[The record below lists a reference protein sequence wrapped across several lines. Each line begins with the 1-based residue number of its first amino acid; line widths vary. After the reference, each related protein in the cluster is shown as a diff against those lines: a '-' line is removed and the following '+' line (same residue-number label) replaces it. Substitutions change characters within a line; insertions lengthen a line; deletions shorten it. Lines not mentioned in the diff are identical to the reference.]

1 MRSKVA
7 IFGLTFPLIM
17 VFDFMS
23 KRWALDA
30 LGARSSEI
38 FGGLVPLTLAYN
50 KGAAFGV
57 RLGEDSRWFFV
68 PVTIIALVLLGVLF
82 KQAADRDFLRIASIS
97 LVVSGAI
104 GNLWDRVRWDLG
116 VVDFIGPIDLAVLL
130 MISLPPA
137 IAWWYVMHPF
147 VGFWRRVGKPIT
159 YMVLT
164 VFFLGSMVGLFAIRD
179 ALVLTDFGTNWILIG
194 VATGLVIP
202 TIWLSIARAK
212 YLSFAIL
219 VGVPE
224 LEADGAGGKLLDE
237 GIYAVTRNPRY
248 VEVAMGTLAYASF
261 ANYLGGYILAVL
273 TILGI
278 HAVVVFEEKE
288 LGERFGEQYDAYKA
302 RVPRYIPRGGV

>member
-1 MRSKVA
+1 
-7 IFGLTFPLIM
+7 
-17 VFDFMS
+17 MS
-23 KRWALDA
+23 T
-30 LGARSSEI
+30 AR
-38 FGGLVPLTLAYN
+38 Y
-50 KGAAFGV
+50 
-57 RLGEDSRWFFV
+57 
-68 PVTIIALVLLGVLF
+68 II
-82 KQAADRDFLRIASIS
+82 
-97 LVVSGAI
+97 
-104 GNLWDRVRWDLG
+104 
-116 VVDFIGPIDLAVLL
+116 AVLL

-137 IAWWYVMHPF
+137 IAWWYVIHPF

-194 VATGLVIP
+194 VATVLVIP

-248 VEVAMGTLAYASF
+248 LEVAMGTLAYASF

-278 HAVVVFEEKE
+278 HAVVVLEEKE

>member
-1 MRSKVA
+1 
-7 IFGLTFPLIM
+7 
-17 VFDFMS
+17 MS
-23 KRWALDA
+23 T
-30 LGARSSEI
+30 AR
-38 FGGLVPLTLAYN
+38 Y
-50 KGAAFGV
+50 
-57 RLGEDSRWFFV
+57 
-68 PVTIIALVLLGVLF
+68 II
-82 KQAADRDFLRIASIS
+82 
-97 LVVSGAI
+97 
-104 GNLWDRVRWDLG
+104 
-116 VVDFIGPIDLAVLL
+116 AVLL

-137 IAWWYVMHPF
+137 IAWWYVIHPF

-164 VFFLGSMVGLFAIRD
+164 VFFLGSMVGLFTIRD

-194 VATGLVIP
+194 VATVLVIP

-237 GIYAVTRNPRY
+237 AIYAVTRNPRY

-278 HAVVVFEEKE
+278 HTVVVFEEKE

>member
-1 MRSKVA
+1 
-7 IFGLTFPLIM
+7 
-17 VFDFMS
+17 MS
-23 KRWALDA
+23 T
-30 LGARSSEI
+30 AR
-38 FGGLVPLTLAYN
+38 Y
-50 KGAAFGV
+50 
-57 RLGEDSRWFFV
+57 
-68 PVTIIALVLLGVLF
+68 II
-82 KQAADRDFLRIASIS
+82 
-97 LVVSGAI
+97 
-104 GNLWDRVRWDLG
+104 
-116 VVDFIGPIDLAVLL
+116 AVLL

-137 IAWWYVMHPF
+137 IAWWYVIHPF

-194 VATGLVIP
+194 VATVLVIP

-278 HAVVVFEEKE
+278 HSVVVLEEKE

>member
-1 MRSKVA
+1 
-7 IFGLTFPLIM
+7 
-17 VFDFMS
+17 MS
-23 KRWALDA
+23 T
-30 LGARSSEI
+30 AR
-38 FGGLVPLTLAYN
+38 Y
-50 KGAAFGV
+50 
-57 RLGEDSRWFFV
+57 
-68 PVTIIALVLLGVLF
+68 II
-82 KQAADRDFLRIASIS
+82 
-97 LVVSGAI
+97 
-104 GNLWDRVRWDLG
+104 
-116 VVDFIGPIDLAVLL
+116 AVLL
-130 MISLPPA
+130 MISLPPT
-137 IAWWYVMHPF
+137 IAWWYVIHPF

-278 HAVVVFEEKE
+278 LAVVVFEEKE

>member
-1 MRSKVA
+1 
-7 IFGLTFPLIM
+7 
-17 VFDFMS
+17 MS
-23 KRWALDA
+23 T
-30 LGARSSEI
+30 AR
-38 FGGLVPLTLAYN
+38 Y
-50 KGAAFGV
+50 
-57 RLGEDSRWFFV
+57 
-68 PVTIIALVLLGVLF
+68 II
-82 KQAADRDFLRIASIS
+82 
-97 LVVSGAI
+97 
-104 GNLWDRVRWDLG
+104 
-116 VVDFIGPIDLAVLL
+116 AVLL
-130 MISLPPA
+130 MINLPPT
-137 IAWWYVMHPF
+137 IAWWYVIHPF

-194 VATGLVIP
+194 VATVLVIP

-248 VEVAMGTLAYASF
+248 LEVAMGTLAYASF

-278 HAVVVFEEKE
+278 HGVVVFEEKE

>member
-1 MRSKVA
+1 
-7 IFGLTFPLIM
+7 
-17 VFDFMS
+17 MS
-23 KRWALDA
+23 T
-30 LGARSSEI
+30 AR
-38 FGGLVPLTLAYN
+38 Y
-50 KGAAFGV
+50 
-57 RLGEDSRWFFV
+57 
-68 PVTIIALVLLGVLF
+68 II
-82 KQAADRDFLRIASIS
+82 
-97 LVVSGAI
+97 
-104 GNLWDRVRWDLG
+104 
-116 VVDFIGPIDLAVLL
+116 AVLL

-137 IAWWYVMHPF
+137 IAWWYVIHPF

-194 VATGLVIP
+194 VATVLVIP

-212 YLSFAIL
+212 YPSFTIL

>member
-1 MRSKVA
+1 
-7 IFGLTFPLIM
+7 
-17 VFDFMS
+17 MS
-23 KRWALDA
+23 T
-30 LGARSSEI
+30 AR
-38 FGGLVPLTLAYN
+38 Y
-50 KGAAFGV
+50 
-57 RLGEDSRWFFV
+57 
-68 PVTIIALVLLGVLF
+68 II
-82 KQAADRDFLRIASIS
+82 
-97 LVVSGAI
+97 
-104 GNLWDRVRWDLG
+104 
-116 VVDFIGPIDLAVLL
+116 AVLL
-130 MISLPPA
+130 MNSHPPA
-137 IAWWYVMHPF
+137 IAWWYVIHPF

-194 VATGLVIP
+194 VATVLVIP

-278 HAVVVFEEKE
+278 HAVGVFEEKE

>member
-1 MRSKVA
+1 
-7 IFGLTFPLIM
+7 
-17 VFDFMS
+17 MS
-23 KRWALDA
+23 T
-30 LGARSSEI
+30 AR
-38 FGGLVPLTLAYN
+38 Y
-50 KGAAFGV
+50 
-57 RLGEDSRWFFV
+57 
-68 PVTIIALVLLGVLF
+68 II
-82 KQAADRDFLRIASIS
+82 
-97 LVVSGAI
+97 
-104 GNLWDRVRWDLG
+104 
-116 VVDFIGPIDLAVLL
+116 AVLL

-137 IAWWYVMHPF
+137 IAWWYVIHPF

-159 YMVLT
+159 YIVLT

-212 YLSFAIL
+212 YLSVAIL

>member
-1 MRSKVA
+1 
-7 IFGLTFPLIM
+7 
-17 VFDFMS
+17 
-23 KRWALDA
+23 
-30 LGARSSEI
+30 
-38 FGGLVPLTLAYN
+38 
-50 KGAAFGV
+50 
-57 RLGEDSRWFFV
+57 
-68 PVTIIALVLLGVLF
+68 
-82 KQAADRDFLRIASIS
+82 
-97 LVVSGAI
+97 
-104 GNLWDRVRWDLG
+104 
-116 VVDFIGPIDLAVLL
+116 
-130 MISLPPA
+130 MI
-137 IAWWYVMHPF
+137 HPF

-194 VATGLVIP
+194 VATVLVIP

>member
-1 MRSKVA
+1 
-7 IFGLTFPLIM
+7 
-17 VFDFMS
+17 MS
-23 KRWALDA
+23 T
-30 LGARSSEI
+30 AR
-38 FGGLVPLTLAYN
+38 Y
-50 KGAAFGV
+50 
-57 RLGEDSRWFFV
+57 
-68 PVTIIALVLLGVLF
+68 II
-82 KQAADRDFLRIASIS
+82 
-97 LVVSGAI
+97 
-104 GNLWDRVRWDLG
+104 
-116 VVDFIGPIDLAVLL
+116 AVLL

-137 IAWWYVMHPF
+137 IAWWYVIHPF

-194 VATGLVIP
+194 VATVLVIP

-278 HAVVVFEEKE
+278 HGVVVFEEKE

>member
-1 MRSKVA
+1 
-7 IFGLTFPLIM
+7 
-17 VFDFMS
+17 MS
-23 KRWALDA
+23 T
-30 LGARSSEI
+30 AR
-38 FGGLVPLTLAYN
+38 Y
-50 KGAAFGV
+50 
-57 RLGEDSRWFFV
+57 
-68 PVTIIALVLLGVLF
+68 II
-82 KQAADRDFLRIASIS
+82 
-97 LVVSGAI
+97 
-104 GNLWDRVRWDLG
+104 
-116 VVDFIGPIDLAVLL
+116 AVLL

-137 IAWWYVMHPF
+137 IAWWYVIHPF

-194 VATGLVIP
+194 VATVLVIP

-278 HAVVVFEEKE
+278 HAVVVLEEKE

-302 RVPRYIPRGGV
+302 RVPRYIPRGGI

>member
-1 MRSKVA
+1 
-7 IFGLTFPLIM
+7 
-17 VFDFMS
+17 MS
-23 KRWALDA
+23 T
-30 LGARSSEI
+30 AR
-38 FGGLVPLTLAYN
+38 Y
-50 KGAAFGV
+50 
-57 RLGEDSRWFFV
+57 
-68 PVTIIALVLLGVLF
+68 II
-82 KQAADRDFLRIASIS
+82 
-97 LVVSGAI
+97 
-104 GNLWDRVRWDLG
+104 
-116 VVDFIGPIDLAVLL
+116 AVLL

-137 IAWWYVMHPF
+137 IAWWYVIHPF

-194 VATGLVIP
+194 VATVLVIP

-278 HAVVVFEEKE
+278 HAVVVLEEKE